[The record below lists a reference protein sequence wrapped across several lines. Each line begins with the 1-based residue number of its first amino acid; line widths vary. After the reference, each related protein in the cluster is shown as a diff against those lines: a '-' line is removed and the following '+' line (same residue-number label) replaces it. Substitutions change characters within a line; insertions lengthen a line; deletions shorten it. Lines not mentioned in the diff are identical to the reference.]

1 MPLPPSLRARG
12 RASNDC
18 ASTNLNALSS
28 RPSTFHWR
36 WRRFRADDAPLEAN
50 QFPFLSASFFLRNG
64 RLVRAAVLVLLYERP
79 GRGGLRVLLTTRSK
93 ELRSHPG
100 QTALPGGKV
109 DQSDA
114 GVVETAVRFSSETPT
129 FLPPPSPC
137 LPFGF
142 YRSREHWWID

>member
-1 MPLPPSLRARG
+1 MPLLPSLRARG

-18 ASTNLNALSS
+18 ARTNPNALSL

-36 WRRFRADDAPLEAN
+36 WRRSRADDAPLEAN
-50 QFPFLSASFFLRNG
+50 QFPFLSASFFLRND

-114 GVVETAVRFSSETPT
+114 GVVETAVRLSTETPT
-129 FLPPPSPC
+129 LPP
-137 LPFGF
+137 LPLACPLIFF
-142 YRSREHWWID
+142 LSLARALVD